1 MPTSFVNA
9 VPLVI
14 NTVLR
19 LKPESFLDIGVGF
32 GKWGHLFREY
42 SDICHAGDEPARY
55 EKPNWRC
62 RIDGIEGHAP
72 YITPM
77 HKYLYD
83 ELMIG
88 NAQDVLPKLL
98 DEGRRYDVI
107 MLGDIIE
114 HFDKDEGM
122 KVLETCMKLANKAVF
137 VSTPRY
143 EMEQGAVFDNELE
156 THRSAWTP
164 EDFASFPGAVVRT
177 VKHELLVA
185 VLLKEGVKVDVGKA
199 SIHSVPRGLP
209 RTRAK
214 VARTLSRLVEKLGG

>member
-143 EMEQGAVFDNELE
+143 EME
-156 THRSAWTP
+156 P